1 VIDYM
6 ANEEEENRRKILE
19 AFSKLALKKSY
30 QDISLKE
37 ISELAGISI
46 ASFYT
51 YFDSKED
58 MLRYY
63 IDYSL
68 EHLDIMIKRYIETS
82 LGTPMRIRGLIY
94 LLSTLGEDERL
105 IAFHRVFRE
114 VEFLRKDLASQ
125 YYERLI
131 AICNNTI
138 DREGLQGGSID
149 ESIVS
154 LSVIGSSEF
163 IYLFRKVFEI
173 GDSIWL
179 DIEVAGDLVLKG
191 IGSGSKPSG
200 IVVKP
205 PPRLADI
212 VREDEIYKILGIPY
226 NKKEILRAT
235 IEILGS
241 KGFKDTKIYE
251 IMDRAG
257 YSVGMFYKVYRSKE
271 ELLRDLIAV
280 ISKTLRRYLT
290 ICTSDA
296 KDPVEREVMGT
307 ACFLRFIRVNGNI
320 YRIVR
325 ESEYIKLEIARTYYE
340 PFMRSYAERI
350 AKEALAGYLKTYSPE
365 SLAIALM
372 GINHMAGVALMMLR
386 DFDEKRIVE
395 SIAEI
400 YSGGILGGSR

>member
-1 VIDYM
+1 MIDYM
-6 ANEEEENRRKILE
+6 ANEEGENRRKILE
-19 AFSKLALKKSY
+19 AFSRLALKKSY

-46 ASFYT
+46 PSFYT

-63 IDYSL
+63 IEYSL
-68 EHLDIMIKRYIETS
+68 ERLDIMIKRYMETS
-82 LGTPMRIRGLIY
+82 PGVPMRIRGLIY
-94 LLSTLGEDERL
+94 LLSTLGGDERL

-114 VEFLRKDLASQ
+114 VEFLKKDLASQ

-131 AICNNTI
+131 DICNNTI
-138 DREGLQGGSID
+138 DRERLRRGSID

-154 LSVIGSSEF
+154 LSIIGSSEF
-163 IYLFRKVFEI
+163 IYLFRKVFETR
-173 GDSIWL
+173 DNFWL

-191 IGSGSKPSG
+191 IGSGSKPSE
-200 IVVKP
+200 IAVKP
-205 PPRLADI
+205 PPRLSDI
-212 VREDEIYKILGIPY
+212 VMENEIYRILGISY
-226 NKKEILRAT
+226 NKKEILRTT
-235 IEILGS
+235 IEILES
-241 KGFKDTKIYE
+241 KSFKDTKIYE

-257 YSVGMFYKVYRSKE
+257 YSVGMFYKIYRSKE
-271 ELLRDLIAV
+271 DLLRDLIV
-280 ISKTLRRYLT
+280 IIGKTLRRYLT
-290 ICTSDA
+290 LCTSDA
-296 KDPVEREVMGT
+296 RDPIEREVMGT
-307 ACFLRFIRVNGNI
+307 ACFLKFIRVNGNL

-350 AKEALAGYLKTYSPE
+350 AREALAGYLKTYSPE

-372 GINHMAGVALMMLR
+372 GINHMAGVAIMMLR
-386 DFDEKRIVE
+386 GFDEKRIVE

-400 YSGGILGGSR
+400 YSGGILGL